1 VSDQELIDLVR
12 ARLESAAVD
21 VSDQQLASLSAYL
34 QVLARWNRRINLTAL
49 PVDPPSPSSIDRL
62 LIEPALG
69 ARFVRSS
76 DRLAIDIGSGGGSPA
91 LPIRILAP
99 ALQMT
104 LVESRG
110 RKAAFLREAARH
122 LGLDEVI
129 VENTRLEMM
138 AESAAHRGRY
148 ELVSMRAVRAD
159 EALWT
164 AVNALTKSNAR
175 MLWFRSGDDAPLK
188 VPGWR
193 LVADESLVGGE
204 GNRLIVLDRGRLVR
218 QLLVN

>member
-1 VSDQELIDLVR
+1 VSDQALIDLVR

-21 VSDQQLASLSAYL
+21 VSDPQLACLSAYVDL
-34 QVLARWNRRINLTAL
+34 LARWNRRINLTAL

-62 LIEPALG
+62 LIEPAQG
-69 ARFVRSS
+69 ARFVRPA
-76 DRLAIDIGSGGGSPA
+76 DRLAMDIGSGGGSPA
-91 LPIRILAP
+91 LPIKIFAP
-99 ALQMT
+99 ALRMT

-129 VENTRLEMM
+129 VENTRLETM
-138 AESAAHRGRY
+138 AQSPGPRGRY

-164 AVNALTKSNAR
+164 AVNALTSSTAR
-175 MLWFRSGDDAPLK
+175 MLWFRSGDDEPLK
-188 VPGWR
+188 IAGWR
-193 LVADESLVGGE
+193 LIADEALVGG
-204 GNRLIVLDRGRLVR
+204 GQNRLVVLDRVTPGDAG
-218 QLLVN
+218 